1 MWRLTRTQWFVLG
14 CGIAAVTL
22 ALVASAPAPATH
34 ATNPSCPVGKV
45 GNFSLAACSVPAGPS
60 FSVPCGVNW
69 QGLVWCTINTP
80 DLNPVDWAGFIGC
93 ELTAG
98 LSTVGSV
105 IWNAVAGIFG
115 YLVSAVGDAI
125 ANTVNEVM
133 GVFEGAIT
141 SVISGIGDL
150 LVSVE
155 NAVDSVALGAGPL
168 APVVITALWLAIGV
182 VAAVALYLTFLGF
195 VALAK
200 TVFNLL

>member
-14 CGIAAVTL
+14 CGVAAFL
-22 ALVASAPAPATH
+22 LVGFAHSAPAAH
-34 ATNPSCPVGKV
+34 DPSCPVGRA
-45 GNFSLAACSVPAGPS
+45 GNLSEVEAATCSVPSGPS
-60 FSVPCGVNW
+60 IDPCSVLTLGQTHCP
-69 QGLVWCTINTP
+69 INTP

-98 LSTVGSV
+98 LSTVGSA

-115 YLVSAVGDAI
+115 YLVSTVANAI
-125 ANTVNEVM
+125 ANTVNEVV

-155 NAVDSVALGAGPL
+155 NAVDSVALGTGPL
-168 APVVITALWLAIGV
+168 APVVITALWMAIGV